1 MQGVIGYKKIV
12 SCILIV
18 TMFGLCMPKSP
29 LKAAMITTE
38 SVINLS
44 EDVLS
49 DRERVRAFLDRE
61 EVRSKMES
69 YGLSPVEAIARVDT
83 LTDREIALIVGKL
96 DQLPAGGYYSI
107 HSLASAL
114 FVYGVFLVIWGI
126 YLGIKWLTENDSE
139 ETIY

>member
-69 YGLSPVEAIARVDT
+69 YGLSPVEAIARVDS

-96 DQLPAGGYYSI
+96 DQLPAGGIEFVGDPWLLLISI
-107 HSLASAL
+107 GVVAL
-114 FVYGVFLVIWGI
+114 IFFLVFLVFD
-126 YLGIKWLTENDSE
+126 NDSFLE
-139 ETIY
+139 